1 VYERGTLHLEDCVV
15 TGTQSPACAAVE
27 ALGCAVAPPK
37 PPDSTSIDPSVEPGT
52 QRNRPQLSIVRCR
65 VHANAC
71 PGIAV
76 IGSVVCHFEDLE
88 VDTPIS
94 FEKLPKENVLAAS
107 LSPFSASAV
116 DAQLESTK

>member
-1 VYERGTLHLEDCVV
+1 MYERGTLHLEDCIV

-27 ALGCAVAPPK
+27 ALGCAVAPSRPLE
-37 PPDSTSIDPSVEPGT
+37 STSINLSREPGT

-76 IGSVVCHFEDLE
+76 MGSVVCHFEDLE
-88 VDTPIS
+88 VDTPIL
-94 FEKLPKENVLAAS
+94 FKKLPKEDVPAAS
-107 LSPFSASAV
+107 LSPFNTSTV
-116 DAQLESTK
+116 DAQLQSTK